1 MIAAPATP
9 ITARATMT
17 IQGATENAAA
27 AEASANTAEQM
38 TISRRRPIRS
48 PIAPMVIMVP
58 PTMKP

>member
-9 ITARATMT
+9 MTARVTMI
-17 IQGATENAAA
+17 IQGATENAAT
-27 AEASANTAEQM
+27 AEATANTAAHR

-48 PIAPMVIMVP
+48 PIVPIVIMVP